1 MAKAK
6 RKSFFVLAIKFIASA
21 IMFIFE
27 AILKIL
33 ELLGRGIWLII
44 KYASIGI
51 WKLVS
56 LARGKKSKTGEKGEK
71 GSNDKSEKK
80 KGKRRSPALNK
91 KAEFNPFDI
100 VKTISGD
107 YNTTHER
114 MLKDSLITIVFGKRG
129 SGKSA
134 LGFKIL
140 ENIHSKSGRPCS
152 VLGVSESV
160 MPSWIDSIDDVESA
174 ENGSV
179 VLVDEG
185 AVAFSSRESMR
196 SGNKELGKLLAI
208 ARHKNLSIVFITQN
222 TGMIDKNVL
231 KLADILM
238 IKEGSLLQ
246 LEMERP
252 EMKKFYEKA
261 TSAFAGLEGEKKKYV
276 YVIDSDFEGVIS
288 HALPSFWSESISKN
302 QAG

>member
-1 MAKAK
+1 MKVMAK
-6 RKSFFVLAIKFIASA
+6 KSLAIRLALFIISV
-21 IMFIFE
+21 ILFILE
-27 AILKIL
+27 AILKVL
-33 ELLGRGIWLII
+33 ELIGRGIWFVI
-44 KYASIGI
+44 KHASIGV
-51 WKLVS
+51 WKLIL
-56 LARGKKSKTGEKGEK
+56 LARRKEPKSAEDEK
-71 GSNDKSEKK
+71 NEKK
-80 KGKRRSPALNK
+80 KKRSNAKSPIYSK

-107 YNTTHER
+107 YNSTHER
-114 MLKDSLITIVFGKRG
+114 MLSDSLITLVFGKRG

-140 ENIHSKSGRPCS
+140 ENIHSSAGRKCA
-152 VLGVSESV
+152 VLGVSESI
-160 MPSWIDSIDDVESA
+160 MPSWIDSIEDVEKA

-185 AVAFSSRESMR
+185 AVAFGSRESMR

-208 ARHKNLSIVFITQN
+208 ARHKNLSIIFITQN

-288 HALPSFWSESISKN
+288 HSLPSFWSDSISKN

>member
-1 MAKAK
+1 MAKKSLIARLAK
-6 RKSFFVLAIKFIASA
+6 LVASA

-27 AILKIL
+27 AVLKIL
-33 ELLGRGIWLII
+33 ELIGRGIWLVI

-56 LARGKKSKTGEKGEK
+56 LARRKTSKSAE
-71 GSNDKSEKK
+71 K
-80 KGKRRSPALNK
+80 KGKEEKEKKRRKNPVLNK
-91 KAEFNPFDI
+91 KAMFNPFDVI
-100 VKTISGD
+100 KTISGD
-107 YNTTHER
+107 YNETH
-114 MLKDSLITIVFGKRG
+114 KKIINDSLVTLVFGKRG

-140 ENIHSKSGRPCS
+140 ENIHSKSGRKCL
-152 VLGVSESV
+152 VLGVSEAV

-185 AVAFSSRESMR
+185 AVAFGSRESMA
-196 SGNKELGKLLAI
+196 SKNIGLSKLLAI
-208 ARHKNLSIVFITQN
+208 ARHKNLSIIFITQN

-231 KLADILM
+231 KLADVLM

-261 TSAFAGLEGEKKKYV
+261 AKSFLDLKGEKKQYV

-288 HALPSFWSESISKN
+288 HSLPSFWSEDISKN
-302 QAG
+302 QK